1 MKKKILNIE
10 GMTCSACSNGLEK
23 YLNKQEGID
32 SATVNLVMATA
43 QVEYDE
49 SKIQSQDLERFVM
62 EAGFRSL
69 GERTKSGSK
78 KFALARIILYAVL
91 VILIMYVSMG
101 KMLGIPVLQALDMSD
116 NPITYTIFQM
126 VISTLFLI
134 WGFDIL
140 KNGFKK
146 IIHKMPNMD
155 SLVGVGVLVN
165 YIYSIYNSIEV
176 FNGNLQQVHN
186 LYFESSAMIIFFVK
200 LGRYIDRKNKAKAV
214 QSIQNLVTITP
225 KSARIIK
232 NSKEIEVTINEIQ
245 KNDIVVCKPGEKI
258 AVDGIIT
265 KGTTHTEES
274 FITGESNPV
283 SKNVGDNVLA
293 GSINYDG
300 YIEYKAV
307 NIGKDSSISHI
318 VDLVVEATNTK
329 PPIARIADKI
339 SGVFVPTIFII
350 ALISFIVNIFVTKEI
365 SEAIISLVSVL
376 VVACPCAL
384 GLATPLAMVV
394 ALGSGA
400 KKGIVIKASESLE
413 QINKI
418 DTIIMDKTGTIT
430 KGELEIT
437 NKYFIKDEEQ
447 NVKLLK
453 SLELKSN
460 HPLAKSI
467 SKNIDE
473 EFEVEEFEEI
483 VGKGI
488 KGKINGN
495 IYYAGNRR
503 LIENLKLENTLQENE
518 LEFSKKGESIVYFA
532 NENELLGILGLRDE
546 IKESSLKTIKTLKQL
561 NKRIIMLSGDNEN
574 TAKIIANEVGI
585 DEVYANV
592 TPDGKLNKIKEL
604 NKNQNVIMIGDGIND
619 SPALKEATI
628 GISVS
633 NGTDISSDSS
643 DIILLNEDM
652 YKIIELFKLG
662 RKTNKIIK
670 QNLFWAL
677 IYNLLMVP
685 LATGILPIS
694 LNPMFASLAMT
705 LSSLTVVVNSLR
717 LTN

>member
-23 YLNKQEGID
+23 YLNKLEGID

-495 IYYAGNRR
+495 IYYARNRR

>member
-49 SKIQSQDLERFVM
+49 SKIKSQDLDRFVK
-62 EAGFRSL
+62 EAGFKSL
-69 GERTKSGSK
+69 GERTKSGIK

-91 VILIMYVSMG
+91 VMLIMYVSMG
-101 KMLGIPVLQALDMSD
+101 KMLGIPVPQALDMSD

-245 KNDIVVCKPGEKI
+245 KNDIVACNPGEKI

-467 SKNIDE
+467 SKNINE
-473 EFEVEEFEEI
+473 QFEVEEFEEI

>member
-49 SKIQSQDLERFVM
+49 SKIQSQDLDRFVK
-62 EAGFRSL
+62 EAGFKSL

-101 KMLGIPVLQALDMSD
+101 KMLEIPVPQALDMSD
-116 NPITYTIFQM
+116 NPVTYTIFQM

-394 ALGSGA
+394 ALGNGA
-400 KKGIVIKASESLE
+400 KKGIVIKTSESLE

-437 NKYFIKDEEQ
+437 NKYFIKDEEK

-467 SKNIDE
+467 SKNIDQQ
-473 EFEVEEFEEI
+473 FEVEEFEEI

>member
-1 MKKKILNIE
+1 
-10 GMTCSACSNGLEK
+10 
-23 YLNKQEGID
+23 
-32 SATVNLVMATA
+32 
-43 QVEYDE
+43 
-49 SKIQSQDLERFVM
+49 
-62 EAGFRSL
+62 
-69 GERTKSGSK
+69 
-78 KFALARIILYAVL
+78 
-91 VILIMYVSMG
+91 
-101 KMLGIPVLQALDMSD
+101 
-116 NPITYTIFQM
+116 
-126 VISTLFLI
+126 
-134 WGFDIL
+134 
-140 KNGFKK
+140 
-146 IIHKMPNMD
+146 
-155 SLVGVGVLVN
+155 
-165 YIYSIYNSIEV
+165 
-176 FNGNLQQVHN
+176 
-186 LYFESSAMIIFFVK
+186 
-200 LGRYIDRKNKAKAV
+200 
-214 QSIQNLVTITP
+214 
-225 KSARIIK
+225 
-232 NSKEIEVTINEIQ
+232 
-245 KNDIVVCKPGEKI
+245 
-258 AVDGIIT
+258 
-265 KGTTHTEES
+265 
-274 FITGESNPV
+274 
-283 SKNVGDNVLA
+283 
-293 GSINYDG
+293 
-300 YIEYKAV
+300 
-307 NIGKDSSISHI
+307 
-318 VDLVVEATNTK
+318 
-329 PPIARIADKI
+329 
-339 SGVFVPTIFII
+339 
-350 ALISFIVNIFVTKEI
+350 
-365 SEAIISLVSVL
+365 
-376 VVACPCAL
+376 
-384 GLATPLAMVV
+384 MVV

-437 NKYFIKDEEQ
+437 NKYFIKDEEK

-467 SKNIDE
+467 SKNINE
-473 EFEVEEFEEI
+473 QFEVEEFEEI